1 MVSDPKNAYSE
12 RCSKRRRSELYGI
25 SARIGV
31 TTLLH
36 TALLQGAGALGRWL
50 SNCIYAS
57 QNIGD
62 AAATV
67 AAGAIDAA
75 VYLLAFIL
83 PAVFCLAVIPVEH
96 RGGLGMRPAFPDDF
110 GLVFL
115 PSLGAVLLISD
126 LGGYIFDHIG
136 MPPDTA
142 SDLPRGWVG
151 IAVAIINVV
160 ILPALC
166 EELLFRGCIYSAL
179 EGQGSGVAVVG
190 SALLFALMHNSLR
203 AMPHTFAAGL
213 IFACLRRASAS
224 LWPSIVLHLA
234 NNALYLILPLMAARL
249 EPTDAH
255 VFLQSSH
262 AAVVLLGIIS
272 AAAWAILKKK
282 RKRDKNIGGD
292 VIQERPS
299 GHASE
304 FFSPIMV
311 IYIITA
317 IALAV
322 LRMLFTR
329 VEI

>member
-1 MVSDPKNAYSE
+1 MTSDRKKAYS
-12 RCSKRRRSELYGI
+12 KLYVI
-25 SARIGV
+25 SARLGI
-31 TTLLH
+31 TMLLH
-36 TALLQGAGALGRWL
+36 TAILQGASALGRWL
-50 SNCIYAS
+50 SGRISAF
-57 QNIGD
+57 QNMGA

-67 AAGAIDAA
+67 ADGAINAA

-83 PAVFCLAVIPVEH
+83 PAFFCLAAIPDEH
-96 RGGLGMRPAFPDDF
+96 HGEAGTHPAFPDDF
-110 GLVFL
+110 GFILL

-126 LGGYIFDHIG
+126 LSGYIFDLVG
-136 MPPDTA
+136 MPPDAA
-142 SDLPRGWVG
+142 SDLPYGLLG
-151 IAVAIINVV
+151 LAVAIINVV

-179 EGQGSGVAVVG
+179 EGQGRGVAVVG

-203 AMPHTFAAGL
+203 AIPHTFAAGL

-234 NNALYLILPLMAARL
+234 NNALYLFLPLMAARL
-249 EPTDAH
+249 EPTDAR

-262 AAVVLLGIIS
+262 AAVILLGVIS
-272 AAAWAILKKK
+272 AAVWAILIKK

-292 VIQERPS
+292 GMQARTS
-299 GHASE
+299 GCAAE
-304 FFSPIMV
+304 FFSPVMV

-317 IALAV
+317 IVLAI
-322 LRMLFTR
+322 LRMWLTK